1 MTKIKDIF
9 TKEESV
15 TTFHGKRERAAKQRR
30 KQIGIWIAVGLTM
43 IGALSTA
50 VITIMNH
57 NQVVE
62 RKELPGKSVDELT
75 DENGKAVKSILDG
88 TFEEDQEKAK
98 EEQKAAEEAAKK
110 ASEEQKANEEA
121 AAKAVQEA
129 AVQAKVDEAV
139 KAAEAKAKEQ
149 IDSLTSTN
157 SQLTKDNETLKAN
170 NETLK
175 SNNDTLKSSNDTL
188 KSSNDT
194 LKNNNATLTTERD
207 ELLKT
212 ATSLESE
219 VKKLKDENASLKR
232 LLENN

>member
-9 TKEESV
+9 TKEEESV

-30 KQIGIWIAVGLTM
+30 KQIAIWTAIGLTM

-88 TFEEDQEKAK
+88 TFDEEQEKAK

-121 AAKAVQEA
+121 AAKAAQEA

-139 KAAEAKAKEQ
+139 KKAEAKAKEQ

-157 SQLTKDNETLKAN
+157 SQLIKD

-188 KSSNDT
+188 
-194 LKNNNATLTTERD
+194 TTERD
-207 ELLKT
+207 ELLKS

>member
-9 TKEESV
+9 TKEEESV

-30 KQIGIWIAVGLTM
+30 KQIAIWTAIGLTM

-88 TFEEDQEKAK
+88 TFDEEREKAK

-121 AAKAVQEA
+121 AAKAAQEA
-129 AVQAKVDEAV
+129 AAQAKVDEAV
-139 KAAEAKAKEQ
+139 KKAEAKAKEQ

-157 SQLTKDNETLKAN
+157 SQLIKD

-188 KSSNDT
+188 
-194 LKNNNATLTTERD
+194 TTERD
-207 ELLKT
+207 ELLKS

>member
-188 KSSNDT
+188 K
-194 LKNNNATLTTERD
+194 NNNATLTTERD

>member
-9 TKEESV
+9 TKEEESV

-30 KQIGIWIAVGLTM
+30 KQIAIWTAIGLTM

-88 TFEEDQEKAK
+88 TFDEEQEKAK
-98 EEQKAAEEAAKK
+98 EEQKATEEAAKK

-121 AAKAVQEA
+121 AAKAAQEA

-139 KAAEAKAKEQ
+139 KKAEAKAKEQ

-157 SQLTKDNETLKAN
+157 SQLIKD

-188 KSSNDT
+188 
-194 LKNNNATLTTERD
+194 TTERD
-207 ELLKT
+207 ELLKS

>member
-9 TKEESV
+9 TKEEESV

-30 KQIGIWIAVGLTM
+30 KQIAIWTAIGLTM

-88 TFEEDQEKAK
+88 TFDEEQEKAK
-98 EEQKAAEEAAKK
+98 EEQKATEEAAKK

-121 AAKAVQEA
+121 AAKAAQEA

-139 KAAEAKAKEQ
+139 KKAEAKAKEQ

-157 SQLTKDNETLKAN
+157 SQLIKDNETLK
-170 NETLK
+170 
-175 SNNDTLKSSNDTL
+175 SNNDTL

-207 ELLKT
+207 ELLKS

>member
-9 TKEESV
+9 TKEEGSV

-30 KQIGIWIAVGLTM
+30 KQIAIWTAIGLTM

-88 TFEEDQEKAK
+88 TFDEEREKAK

-121 AAKAVQEA
+121 AAKAAQEA
-129 AVQAKVDEAV
+129 AAQAKVDEAV
-139 KAAEAKAKEQ
+139 KKAEAKAKEQ

-157 SQLTKDNETLKAN
+157 SQLIKD

-188 KSSNDT
+188 
-194 LKNNNATLTTERD
+194 TTERD
-207 ELLKT
+207 ELLKS

>member
-9 TKEESV
+9 TKEEESV

-30 KQIGIWIAVGLTM
+30 KQIAIWTAIGLTM

-88 TFEEDQEKAK
+88 TFDEEQEKAK

-121 AAKAVQEA
+121 AAKAAQEA
-129 AVQAKVDEAV
+129 AAQAKVDEEV
-139 KAAEAKAKEQ
+139 KKAEAKAKEQ

-157 SQLTKDNETLKAN
+157 SQLIKD

-188 KSSNDT
+188 
-194 LKNNNATLTTERD
+194 TTERD
-207 ELLKT
+207 ELLKS

>member
-9 TKEESV
+9 TKEEESV

-30 KQIGIWIAVGLTM
+30 KQIAIWTAIGLTM

-88 TFEEDQEKAK
+88 TFDEEQEKAK
-98 EEQKAAEEAAKK
+98 EEQKAAGEAAKK

-121 AAKAVQEA
+121 AAKAAQEA

-139 KAAEAKAKEQ
+139 KKAEAKAKEQ

-157 SQLTKDNETLKAN
+157 SQLIKDNETLKAN

-188 KSSNDT
+188 K
-194 LKNNNATLTTERD
+194 NNNATLTTERD
-207 ELLKT
+207 ELLKS